1 MRFHLNASFLV
12 LQAFVILVAAN
23 LPTFASAFSMPTSG
37 KSIYDIPNSG
47 WTCSEW
53 NWGYASGTGHDCAAI
68 CRRKYT
74 TRKERSKLVGD
85 LMQAPGMA
93 ARDRKPQNF
102 EEVKLILALAWQ
114 RGRWDKSDGGKG
126 GYGEVLSAMA
136 DARRYESGDEEDCS
150 RVLVQDMQDRF
161 PLLDPLLEDRV
172 MMQSIFDLEPDID
185 AARRRCSG
193 LVLKAMGFIE
203 NGL

>member
-1 MRFHLNASFLV
+1 
-12 LQAFVILVAAN
+12 
-23 LPTFASAFSMPTSG
+23 
-37 KSIYDIPNSG
+37 
-47 WTCSEW
+47 
-53 NWGYASGTGHDCAAI
+53 
-68 CRRKYT
+68 
-74 TRKERSKLVGD
+74 
-85 LMQAPGMA
+85 MQAPGMA